1 MADVIDFTKFKQKQ
15 SNIDERKLT
24 AELVKEYKDVIL
36 LVAQHGDSLTKEDWI
51 HAYGMM
57 LNFNPILMTELN
69 KHLEE

>member
-36 LVAQHGDSLTKEDWI
+36 LVAQHGDSLTKEDWT
-51 HAYGMM
+51 HAYDMM
-57 LNFNPILMTELN
+57 LNFNHILLLELE
-69 KHLEE
+69 KKE

>member
-15 SNIDERKLT
+15 SNIDGRKLT

-36 LVAQHGDSLTKEDWI
+36 LVAQHGDSLTKEDWV

-57 LNFNPILMTELN
+57 LNFNHILLLD
-69 KHLEE
+69 LEERL

>member
-51 HAYGMM
+51 HAYSMM
-57 LNFNPILMTELN
+57 LNFNHILLLE
-69 KHLEE
+69 LEERI